1 MLSHRRISR
10 AIGLSLIAI
19 GLLLLS
25 GVGVYYAYG
34 FYSYSQLGKLN
45 ASMEGPL
52 LLPSERAEGF
62 TPSPSSSI
70 APSRSFSDAVS
81 ADAGNTAI
89 PSVPDELPQAK
100 ATDAVLSSDSL
111 TLAHPA
117 GGYAPQEASPVAE
130 RRPFPVAS
138 YASIYPG
145 NQMHPKYWHQPLWAG
160 SDAYTYQARQ
170 EGSPQEYRRVSAA
183 ELLAFKGKRPQAER
197 IRIPIIGVDSAVK
210 DLQIINLG
218 DSRAYET
225 PDKIVGHIPRTA
237 NPGEIGNGWFFGH
250 LESPIRGE
258 GNVFNRLPELAKHLT
273 DGDQPVYIIL
283 ESADGEYLYQAVSS
297 RVIKQDGLRLYDT
310 RDATITL
317 VTCANRPLYDHRQ
330 LVTAKLIGVKPATP
344 GP

>member
-1 MLSHRRISR
+1 LRSYRRISR
-10 AIGLSLIAI
+10 AIGLSLIAV

-45 ASMEGPL
+45 ASIEGPL
-52 LLPSERAEGF
+52 SLPSERVDGF
-62 TPSPSSSI
+62 TTSPSGSA
-70 APSRSFSDAVS
+70 APSRSFSDVAQAAANDS
-81 ADAGNTAI
+81 TI
-89 PSVPDELPQAK
+89 TLTSDELPHAK
-100 ATDAVLSSDSL
+100 AADSASSFEP
-111 TLAHPA
+111 PA
-117 GGYAPQEASPVAE
+117 LPRPVEEYAPQEASPAAE

-160 SDAYTYQARQ
+160 ADPYIYQARQ
-170 EGSPQEYRRVSAA
+170 EGAPPEYRRVSAA
-183 ELLAFKGKRPQAER
+183 ELLAFKGKRPPAER
-197 IRIPIIGVDSAVK
+197 IRIPVIGVDSPVR
-210 DLQIINLG
+210 DLQILNLG

-237 NPGEIGNGWFFGH
+237 NPGERGNGWFFGH
-250 LESPIRGE
+250 LESPLRGE

-283 ESADGEYLYQAVSS
+283 ESKDGEYLYQAVSS
-297 RVIKQDGLRLYDT
+297 RVMHQDDLELYDT

-317 VTCANRPLYDHRQ
+317 VTCANRPRYDHRQ
-330 LVTAKLIGVKPATP
+330 LVTARLIGVKPARP
-344 GP
+344 SP